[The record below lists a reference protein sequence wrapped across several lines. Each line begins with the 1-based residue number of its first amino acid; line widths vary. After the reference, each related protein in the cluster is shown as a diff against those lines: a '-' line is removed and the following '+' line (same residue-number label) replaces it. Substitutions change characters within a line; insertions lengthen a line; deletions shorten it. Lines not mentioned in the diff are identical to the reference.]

1 MFRITRFTWLLLLT
15 PAAALAAGANV
26 YVRHDLVSDQSG
38 LADVTDP
45 NLVNPWGVSF
55 SATGPFWVSNTGK
68 GNSTLY
74 NGSGAISP
82 TVVTVPAAAMGKQG
96 TPTGQVF
103 NGGTGFL
110 LANGNPARFIFSTE
124 DGTISGWNGGTLAAI
139 MVDNS
144 ASGAVYYGLAIG
156 TNAAGAQ
163 LLYAPNFTTG
173 SIDVYDSKW
182 AATKVSG
189 GFTDPSLPAGY
200 APFNIWA
207 LKSNA
212 AGSSGG
218 MQLFVAYAKQG
229 PLSGVAG
236 AGSGYVAVFDFDG
249 NLQKHLISGGPLNA
263 PWGLAI
269 APSTFGAFGGNL
281 LVGNFGDGTINAFD
295 LNSGAAQGTLQGT
308 DGNPIVFSGLW
319 ALIFGNGG
327 NGGDR
332 NTLYITAGIGGLAH
346 GLLSSLAPPAAILSV
361 VNGASG
367 VSGAVAPGEV
377 VVLNG
382 ITIGPSPLV
391 SNAIP
396 ASGRLGSSVANVSVT
411 FNYGSGGSITAPI
424 LYCSASQT
432 AVIVPYG
439 LGGFSTANVVVTYKG
454 QQISTQV
461 PVTLSAPGIFTSNFS
476 GSGQAVALNADGTV
490 NAANNAA
497 STGSVITL
505 FATGQGPEYPPGEDG
520 VVNDRILRTPQL
532 PVSLT
537 IGGQTAQLLY
547 DGTAI
552 GSVQGV
558 MQVEAL
564 IPAGLTGAV
573 PVVLTVGSAGS
584 QANVTISVK

>member
-1 MFRITRFTWLLLLT
+1 MFRITRFAWLLVLT
-15 PAAALAAGANV
+15 PATVFAAGANV
-26 YVRHDLVSDQSG
+26 FVRHDLVSDQAG

-45 NLVNPWGVSF
+45 NLINPWGVSF
-55 SATGPFWVSNTGK
+55 SGTGPFWVSNTGK

-74 NGSGAISP
+74 NGSGVITP
-82 TVVTVPAAAMGKQG
+82 TVVTVPAAAAGKQG

-103 NGGTGFL
+103 NSGTGFV
-110 LANGNPARFIFSTE
+110 LANGSPARFIFSTE
-124 DGTISGWNGGTLAAI
+124 DGTISAWNGGAAATI

-144 ASGAVYYGLAIG
+144 ASGAVFYGLAIG
-156 TNAAGAQ
+156 ANAAGAT
-163 LLYAPNFTTG
+163 LIYAPNFTTG
-173 SIDVYDSKW
+173 KIDVFDSKF
-182 AATKVSG
+182 AATTVSG
-189 GFTDPSLPAGY
+189 GFANPPVGY
-200 APFNIWA
+200 APFNIWP
-207 LKSNA
+207 L
-212 AGSSGG
+212 GG
-218 MQLFVAYAKQG
+218 KLYVAYAKQG

-236 AGSGYVAVFDFDG
+236 TGFVSAFDFDG
-249 NLQKHLISGGPLNA
+249 NLQKQLISGGALNA

-269 APSTFGAFGGNL
+269 APSTFGAFGGSL

-295 LNSGAAQGTLQGT
+295 LNTGAFQGTLEGQ
-308 DGNPIVFSGLW
+308 DGNPIEFPGLW

-332 NTLYITAGIGGLAH
+332 NTLYITAGVGGLAH

-367 VSGAVAPGEV
+367 ASGAVAPGEV

-382 ITIGPSPLV
+382 ITIGPSPMAANV
-391 SNAIP
+391 IP
-396 ASGRLGSSVANVSVT
+396 ASGRVGSSLADVSVT

-439 LGGFSTANVVVTYKG
+439 LGGFSSANVVVTFKG
-454 QQISTQV
+454 HQVFAQV
-461 PVTLSAPGIFTSNFS
+461 PVALSAPGIFTSNFS
-476 GSGQAVALNADGTV
+476 GSGQVVALNADGTV
-490 NAANNAA
+490 NSASNAA
-497 STGSVITL
+497 SAGSVITL
-505 FATGQGPEYPPGEDG
+505 FATGEGPENPPGEDG

-532 PVSLT
+532 PVILT
-537 IGGQTAQLLY
+537 IGSQTARVLY
-547 DGTAI
+547 AGTAI

-558 MQVEAL
+558 MQIEAL

-573 PVVLTVGSAGS
+573 PVSLMVGTASS

>member
-1 MFRITRFTWLLLLT
+1 MFRITRSAWLLLLT
-15 PAAALAAGANV
+15 PASVFAAGANV
-26 YVRHDLVSDQSG
+26 YVRHDLVSDQAG

-74 NGSGAISP
+74 NGSGAITP
-82 TVVTVPAAAMGKQG
+82 TVVTVPSAAAGKQG

-103 NGGTGFL
+103 NAGTGFV
-110 LANGNPARFIFSTE
+110 LANGSPARFIFSTE
-124 DGTISGWNGGTLAAI
+124 DGTISAWNGGTLAAI
-139 MVDNS
+139 MADNS

-156 TNAAGAQ
+156 TNAAGAT

-173 SIDVYDSKW
+173 NIDVFDSKF

-189 GFTDPSLPAGY
+189 GFADPSLPAGY
-200 APFNIWA
+200 APFNIWP
-207 LKSNA
+207 L
-212 AGSSGG
+212 GG
-218 MQLFVAYAKQG
+218 KLYVAYAKQG
-229 PLSGVAG
+229 PLSCVAG
-236 AGSGYVAVFDFDG
+236 AGSGQIAVFDFDG
-249 NLQKHLISGGPLNA
+249 TLQKHLVSGGPLNA

-269 APSTFGAFGGNL
+269 APSTFGAFGGSL

-295 LNSGAAQGTLQGT
+295 LNTGASQGTLQGA

-319 ALIFGNGG
+319 ALIVGNGG
-327 NGGDR
+327 SGGDR

-367 VSGAVAPGEV
+367 ASGAIAPGEV

-382 ITIGPSPLV
+382 INIGPSPLQ

-396 ASGRLGSSVANVSVT
+396 ASGRVGSSLANVSVT

-432 AVIVPYG
+432 SVIVPYG
-439 LGGFSTANVVVTYKG
+439 LAGFSTANVVVNYKG
-454 QQISTQV
+454 QITTQV
-461 PVTLSAPGIFTSNFS
+461 PVALAAPGIFTGNFS
-476 GSGQAVALNADGTV
+476 GSGAAVALNADGTV
-490 NAANNAA
+490 NSATNAA
-497 STGSVITL
+497 SAGSVITL
-505 FATGQGPEYPPGEDG
+505 FATGEGPEYPPGEDG

-537 IGGQTAQLLY
+537 IGGQTAHVLY
-547 DGTAI
+547 AGTAI
-552 GSVQGV
+552 GAVQGV
-558 MQVEAL
+558 MQIEAL
-564 IPAGLTGAV
+564 IPTGLTGAA
-573 PVVLTVGSAGS
+573 PVVLTVGSATS

>member
-1 MFRITRFTWLLLLT
+1 MFRITRFAWLLLLT
-15 PAAALAAGANV
+15 PASIFAAGANV
-26 YVRHDLVSDQSG
+26 YVRHDLVSDQAG
-38 LADVTDP
+38 FADFTDP

-55 SATGPFWVSNTGK
+55 SATGSFWVSNTGK

-74 NGSGAISP
+74 NGSGVIST

-110 LANGNPARFIFSTE
+110 LANGSPARFIFSTE

-156 TNAAGAQ
+156 TNAAGAT

-173 SIDVYDSKW
+173 NIDVFDSKF

-189 GFTDPSLPAGY
+189 GFTDPNLPSGY
-200 APFNIWA
+200 APFNIWP
-207 LKSNA
+207 L
-212 AGSSGG
+212 GG
-218 MQLFVAYAKQG
+218 KLYVAYAKQG

-236 AGSGYVAVFDFDG
+236 AGSGYVSVFDFDG
-249 NLQKHLISGGPLNA
+249 NLQKHLISSSPLNA

-269 APSTFGAFGGNL
+269 APSTFGAFGGSL

-327 NGGDR
+327 SGGDR

-367 VSGAVAPGEV
+367 ASGAVAPGEV

-391 SNAIP
+391 QNTIP
-396 ASGRLGSSVANVSVT
+396 ASGRVGSSLANVSVT
-411 FNYGSGGSITAPI
+411 FNYGSGNSITAPL

-432 AVIVPYG
+432 AVVVPYG

-476 GSGQAVALNADGTV
+476 GSGQAAALNTDGTV
-490 NAANNAA
+490 NVANNAA
-497 STGSVITL
+497 SAGSVITF
-505 FATGQGPEYPPGEDG
+505 FATGQGPENPPGEDG

-532 PVSLT
+532 PVGLT
-537 IGGQTAQLLY
+537 IGGQTAQVLY
-547 DGTAI
+547 AGAAI

-573 PVVLTVGSAGS
+573 PVVLTVGTAAS

>member
-1 MFRITRFTWLLLLT
+1 MFRITRSAWLFLLT
-15 PAAALAAGANV
+15 PASVFAAGANV
-26 YVRHDLVSDQSG
+26 YVQHDLVSDQPG

-55 SATGPFWVSNTGK
+55 SGAGPFWVSNTGK

-74 NGSGAISP
+74 NGSGAITP
-82 TVVTVPAAAMGKQG
+82 TVVTVPAAAMGKPG
-96 TPTGQVF
+96 TPTGQVY

-124 DGTISGWNGGTLAAI
+124 DGTISGWNGGTVASI

-144 ASGAVYYGLAIG
+144 GMGAVYYGLAIG
-156 TNAAGAQ
+156 TDAAGAQ

-173 SIDVYDSKW
+173 NIDVFDSKF
-182 AATKVSG
+182 APMKVSG
-189 GFTDPSLPAGY
+189 GFPDPSLPSGY
-200 APFNIWA
+200 APFNIWP
-207 LKSNA
+207 L
-212 AGSSGG
+212 GG
-218 MQLFVAYAKQG
+218 KLYVAYAKQG

-236 AGSGYVAVFDFDG
+236 TGSGYVAIFDFDG
-249 NLQKHLISGGPLNA
+249 NLEKHLISGAPLNA

-269 APSTFGAFGGNL
+269 APSTFGAFAGNL

-295 LNSGAAQGTLQGT
+295 LNTGAAQGTLQGT

-367 VSGAVAPGEV
+367 ASGAVAPGEV

-382 ITIGPSPLV
+382 ITIGPSPMV

-396 ASGRLGSSVANVSVT
+396 ASGHIGSSLANVSVN
-411 FNYGSGGSITAPI
+411 FNYGSGGSLTAPI

-439 LGGFSTANVVVTYKG
+439 LAGFSTANVVVTYKG
-454 QQISTQV
+454 EQVSTQV
-461 PVTLSAPGIFTSNFS
+461 PVALSAPGIFTSNFS

-490 NAANNAA
+490 NTANNAA
-497 STGSVITL
+497 AAGSVITL
-505 FATGQGPEYPPGEDG
+505 FATGEGPDYPPGEDG

-532 PVSLT
+532 PVSLA
-537 IGGQTAQLLY
+537 IGGQTARLLY
-547 DGTAI
+547 AGTAI
-552 GSVQGV
+552 GAVQGV
-558 MQVEAL
+558 MQIEAL
-564 IPAGLTGAV
+564 IPSGLTGGV
-573 PVVLTVGSAGS
+573 PVVLTVGSTTS
-584 QANVTISVK
+584 QSNVTISVK